1 MGATN
6 ELEETYA
13 LSSIKTLEEGVKNI
27 IQYLGLQPCERSE
40 KIPEG
45 KSSHTLFLAGKCLTF
60 FFHNKSH
67 HVTHDIFTHNF
78 AILQSRDIAKFYS
91 LVSMINQGELLKN
104 LSCLGLYFVKSLPWL
119 TW

>member
-1 MGATN
+1 MLRELQQMIWHLTFIFFREEMGATN

-45 KSSHTLFLAGKCLTF
+45 KSSHTLFLAGKWR
-60 FFHNKSH
+60 
-67 HVTHDIFTHNF
+67 NF
-78 AILQSRDIAKFYS
+78 
-91 LVSMINQGELLKN
+91 
-104 LSCLGLYFVKSLPWL
+104 
-119 TW
+119 